1 MEDAELLVHLCRCI
15 DALFQRTHV
24 KALLEQCDYALVP
37 VQNLLPKIMLPHF
50 CDFSGLF
57 CRGFL
62 ASIVTSLGN
71 QKKTSILA
79 IQQNKKLWA
88 IQNG

>member
-1 MEDAELLVHLCRCI
+1 MEGAELLVHLHRCV

-24 KALLEQCDYALVP
+24 KALLGQYNYVLVP

-50 CDFSGLF
+50 RDFSGLF

-62 ASIVTSLGN
+62 ASIVTSSGN
-71 QKKTSILA
+71 QKITVF
-79 IQQNKKLWA
+79 
-88 IQNG
+88 NGIKNCGLYKMAK